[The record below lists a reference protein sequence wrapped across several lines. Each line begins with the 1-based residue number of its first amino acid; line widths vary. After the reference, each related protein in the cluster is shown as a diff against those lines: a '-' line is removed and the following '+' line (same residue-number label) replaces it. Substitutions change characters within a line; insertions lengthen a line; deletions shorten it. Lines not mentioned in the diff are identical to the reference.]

1 MCGIAG
7 IFLRQHPVDRQRL
20 DSLANRLSHRGP
32 DKTKTYL
39 DGSLGLAHTRLS
51 IIDLVGG
58 DQPLF
63 SDNGRLALVAN
74 GEIYNFIELRR
85 DLESRGA
92 VFTTHSDCET
102 ILHAYQHY
110 GDGFLEK
117 LNGMFAFAL
126 YDSLE
131 GKLIL
136 ARDRLGI
143 KPLFFAE
150 TNEGVFFASE
160 QKALFPILPGGP
172 AIQPDALI
180 QSLETR
186 FNTGRKTIV
195 RGIERLQPGEVV
207 TFTSGVLISRRHYWS
222 PFDQSSEPN
231 RLGFKNRVG
240 FDYEEAAETFE
251 ALMGQVMLEHMRSD
265 VPFAL
270 FLSGGV
276 DSSVVLEWLR
286 REEGTRELA
295 AYTVSFA
302 DAPKNDDAQAA
313 KTIANRFKLRHS
325 IIELNQQTL
334 FNHLPFAVWAAD
346 DFIIDPAILPT
357 SLLARETAR
366 DFKVVF
372 SGEGGDELFAGYGRY
387 RRTKLQ
393 RWLANLLRS
402 GSGGFRTR
410 GMLGGEWRKHLLSP
424 LLREHLPAGRFGII
438 TAWGSTPNIW
448 SDLQRMQAT
457 DMATELTDQL
467 LVKVDRMLMAWGLE
481 GRVPLLD
488 HRLVEFAL
496 RLPDELKVHKRE
508 GKLFLKRW
516 AEPVFGSE
524 LIRRPKSGFTVPVG
538 LFMQGDNLQKLG
550 KILPGHKAFSGL
562 FMPSGIDA
570 LVNRQSAKKDV
581 HDILWSLLQFAV
593 WHRIFIEGNGEK
605 PEVFANPIEFIA

>member
-7 IFLRQHPVDRQRL
+7 IFSRQQAVEGHCL
-20 DSLANRLSHRGP
+20 DGLARRVNHRGP
-32 DKTKTYL
+32 DKIKTHL
-39 DGSLGLAHTRLS
+39 DGTMGLAHARLS
-51 IIDLVGG
+51 IIDLAGG

-63 SDNGRLALVAN
+63 AEDGRLALVAN

-85 DLESRGA
+85 DLEARGA
-92 VFTTHSDCET
+92 VFATHSDCET
-102 ILHAYQHY
+102 ILHAYLHY

-126 YDSLE
+126 YDRLE
-131 GKLIL
+131 GKLLL

-150 TNEGVFFASE
+150 AAEGVFFASE
-160 QKALFPILPGGP
+160 QKALFPLLPNGP
-172 AIQPDALI
+172 AIRHDALI

-186 FNTGRKTIV
+186 FNTGAQTIV
-195 RGIERLQPGEVV
+195 VGVERLQPGEVA
-207 TFTSGVLISRRHYWS
+207 TFESGRLVSRRRYWS
-222 PFDQSSEPN
+222 PLDIAITPIHY
-231 RLGFKNRVG
+231 
-240 FDYEEAAETFE
+240 DEAAQAFD
-251 ALMGQVMLEHMRSD
+251 ALMEQVMLEHMRSD

-286 REEGTRELA
+286 REEGARELA
-295 AYTVSFA
+295 SYTVAFA
-302 DAPKNDDAQAA
+302 DASKNDDAEAA
-313 KTIANRFKLRHS
+313 KTIAKRFGLRHS
-325 IIELNQQTL
+325 ILELDRQTL
-334 FNHLPFAVWAAD
+334 FDHLPFAVWAAC

-357 SLLARETAR
+357 SLLAREVAH
-366 DFKVVF
+366 DYKVVF

-393 RWLANLLRS
+393 RWLANLRS
-402 GSGGFRTR
+402 PGSGGFRTR
-410 GMLGGEWRKHLLSP
+410 GLLGGEWRGRLLEGP
-424 LLREHLPAGRFGII
+424 LYERLPAGRLGL
-438 TAWGSTPNIW
+438 THAWGSTPQSW
-448 SDLQRMQAT
+448 SELQRMQYT

-496 RLPDELKVHKRE
+496 RLPDDLKVRGRE

-516 AEPVFGSE
+516 AEPIFGKA

-538 LFMQGDNLQKLG
+538 SCLQGGNLQRLAQ
-550 KILPGHKAFSGL
+550 ILPGHEAFSGL
-562 FMPSGIDA
+562 FNPDGISA
-570 LVNRQSAKKDV
+570 LVSRQSTRRDV
-581 HDILWSLLQFAV
+581 PDLLWALLQFAV
-593 WHRIFIEGNGEK
+593 WHRIFIEGSGEK